1 MYSMER
7 SESFDFWSSIITRM
21 RRLTKGLWVKY
32 VPLWMY
38 SEMSKRALLE
48 MASVELSKNLSPSA
62 SMNAKLK

>member
-1 MYSMER
+1 
-7 SESFDFWSSIITRM
+7 M

-62 SMNAKLK
+62 SINAKLK